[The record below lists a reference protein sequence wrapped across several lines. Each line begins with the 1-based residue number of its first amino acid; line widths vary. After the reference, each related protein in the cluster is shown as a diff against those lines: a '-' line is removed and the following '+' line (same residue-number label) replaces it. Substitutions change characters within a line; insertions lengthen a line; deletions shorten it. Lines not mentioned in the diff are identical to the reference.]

1 MEIIYSDI
9 ETSANCAFDSL
20 EIYDGRFN
28 IYYTA
33 IASKCI
39 YIYTSTSKFRIFK
52 YTIKCLKYYEILYFA
67 GEYELIRK

>member
-39 YIYTSTSKFRIFK
+39 CILVHQNLGFLNVR
-52 YTIKCLKYYEILYFA
+52 YYEILYFA

>member
-39 YIYTSTSKFRIFK
+39 YILVHQNLGF
-52 YTIKCLKYYEILYFA
+52 LN
-67 GEYELIRK
+67 IR